1 MKRLM
6 LRTTLRVRSAS
17 GVVGSPYDPLTA
29 PSAILTMF
37 GAPRMGAS

>member
-1 MKRLM
+1 M
-6 LRTTLRVRSAS
+6 LVRWA
-17 GVVGSPYDPLTA
+17 GGAKGNPYDPLTA